1 MIRKLLRRLHTCV
14 DLRSDV
20 RYCEAH
26 RQRCPTAGG
35 GYWVTSVFR
44 REWLCCEAL
53 QRRAERAKKKASN
66 SPL

>member
-1 MIRKLLRRLHTCV
+1 MIGKILRKLHTCV

-35 GYWVTSVFR
+35 GYWATSVFR
-44 REWLCCEAL
+44 REWLCGEAL
-53 QRRAERAKKKASN
+53 QKRAQKKVEKAI
-66 SPL
+66 L